1 MTEQKDIQAQSL
13 SNQHQPTKPQSQHLK
28 PRPYKLRLRNWL
40 NTIFILLAAATIAI
54 YFFSTEQEGRIAMFI
69 TGSVAVMVKTA
80 EVMIRL
86 THKPAARK
94 RRHIQ
99 Q

>member
-1 MTEQKDIQAQSL
+1 MTEQKDTQS
-13 SNQHQPTKPQSQHLK
+13 QSAFPHEQHLK

-40 NTIFILLAAATIAI
+40 NSIFILLAVATIAI
-54 YFFSTEQEGRIAMFI
+54 YFFSTGQEGRIAMFI

-86 THKPAARK
+86 THKPMPRK
-94 RRHIQ
+94 RQHIQ

>member
-1 MTEQKDIQAQSL
+1 M
-13 SNQHQPTKPQSQHLK
+13 K

-40 NTIFILLAAATIAI
+40 NSIFILLAVATIVI
-54 YFFSTEQEGRIAMFI
+54 YFAWGGKEGRIAMFL

-86 THKPAARK
+86 THKPTPRK
-94 RRHIQ
+94 RQHIQ